1 LYRTDRCFARYEYTQ
16 YEEIKTMS
24 YGIGLSDS
32 APVLPSLVESGVR
45 CSACSKPFELGQQV
59 RDNFIYSIDGGLKA
73 IEHLHDR
80 EACTTF

>member
-1 LYRTDRCFARYEYTQ
+1 
-16 YEEIKTMS
+16 MS

-59 RDNFIYSIDGGLKA
+59 RDNFVYYLDGDLKA

-80 EACTTF
+80 KECTTF